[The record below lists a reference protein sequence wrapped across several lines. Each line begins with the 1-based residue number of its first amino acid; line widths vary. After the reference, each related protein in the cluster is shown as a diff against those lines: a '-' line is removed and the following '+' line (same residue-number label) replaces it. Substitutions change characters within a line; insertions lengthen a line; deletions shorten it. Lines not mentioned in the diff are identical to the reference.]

1 MQRQLLSAAARAA
14 RAPAVRSTV
23 QRRFASTTEN
33 AFIKEREAAKHH
45 AAETTGS
52 SSPALPLA
60 QDLHLVCTP
69 PLLQSSVEVSS
80 STKSVVPRDICPAI
94 LVNAA
99 ILSITKKPEKSAGF
113 DSGTAG
119 ETWETDIKS
128 ANANPKVFTF
138 HSACIPAL
146 GLAAANAYVLWNEH
160 WDHWSHMPPLE
171 ERVEYSYQ
179 NIRTKNYQWGNGDK
193 TIFWNDNVNYHNPD
207 KA

>member
-45 AAETTGS
+45 AEGTTG
-52 SSPALPLA
+52 LWR
-60 QDLHLVCTP
+60 
-69 PLLQSSVEVSS
+69 
-80 STKSVVPRDICPAI
+80 KI
-94 LVNAA
+94 
-99 ILSITKKPEKSAGF
+99 SIYG
-113 DSGTAG
+113 
-119 ETWETDIKS
+119 
-128 ANANPKVFTF
+128 
-138 HSACIPAL
+138 CIPAL
-146 GLAAANAYVLWNEH
+146 GLAATNAYVLWNEH

>member
-1 MQRQLLSAAARAA
+1 MQRQLLSSAARAA

-45 AAETTGS
+45 AAQTTG
-52 SSPALPLA
+52 LWR
-60 QDLHLVCTP
+60 
-69 PLLQSSVEVSS
+69 
-80 STKSVVPRDICPAI
+80 KI
-94 LVNAA
+94 
-99 ILSITKKPEKSAGF
+99 SIY
-113 DSGTAG
+113 
-119 ETWETDIKS
+119 
-128 ANANPKVFTF
+128 
-138 HSACIPAL
+138 ACIPAL

>member
-45 AAETTGS
+45 AEGTT
-52 SSPALPLA
+52 ALWR
-60 QDLHLVCTP
+60 
-69 PLLQSSVEVSS
+69 
-80 STKSVVPRDICPAI
+80 KI
-94 LVNAA
+94 
-99 ILSITKKPEKSAGF
+99 SIY
-113 DSGTAG
+113 
-119 ETWETDIKS
+119 
-128 ANANPKVFTF
+128 
-138 HSACIPAL
+138 ACIPAL

-160 WDHWSHMPPLE
+160 WEHWSHLPPLE

-193 TIFWNDNVNYHNPD
+193 TVFWNDNVNYHNPD

>member
-45 AAETTGS
+45 AAQTTGS
-52 SSPALPLA
+52 FLRPVRVRHTSMFRVLGSQLGSIDP
-60 QDLHLVCTP
+60 
-69 PLLQSSVEVSS
+69 SSVGLWR
-80 STKSVVPRDICPAI
+80 KI
-94 LVNAA
+94 
-99 ILSITKKPEKSAGF
+99 SIY
-113 DSGTAG
+113 
-119 ETWETDIKS
+119 
-128 ANANPKVFTF
+128 
-138 HSACIPAL
+138 ACIPAL

>member
-1 MQRQLLSAAARAA
+1 MFPLAELWIENDLILRHSTSQNLEIHHQRPPGRIETSPLHQYLQNTTMQRQLLSAAARAA

-45 AAETTGS
+45 AAQTTG
-52 SSPALPLA
+52 LWR
-60 QDLHLVCTP
+60 
-69 PLLQSSVEVSS
+69 
-80 STKSVVPRDICPAI
+80 KI
-94 LVNAA
+94 
-99 ILSITKKPEKSAGF
+99 SIY
-113 DSGTAG
+113 
-119 ETWETDIKS
+119 
-128 ANANPKVFTF
+128 
-138 HSACIPAL
+138 ACIPAL